1 MYTRFNHQYTT
12 HNTLLI
18 IIYVKT
24 KYCYNLIFN
33 LQNVYMFMT

>member
-1 MYTRFNHQYTT
+1 MYTPFNYQYTA

-24 KYCYNLIFN
+24 KYHYNLICD
-33 LQNVYMFMT
+33 LQNVYMFIM